1 VGELVYAAIASL
13 DLYIED
19 ESGGFGWAE
28 PDEEVHAFVNG
39 IERGATAYLYG
50 RRMYETMAG
59 WESMGTSPDDD
70 PVEREFADLWRS
82 ADKVVYSTTLDR
94 PTTAR
99 TRIVREFDPEDV
111 RELKRS
117 SAGDVTIGGPTVAA
131 NAFQAGLVDQVH
143 LFLHPLTV
151 GGGKPALPAGIQIG
165 LELVDER
172 RFAGGVV
179 YLRYRVRPGSGSTPP
194 GGA

>member
-1 VGELVYAAIASL
+1 VGELVYAAITSL

-19 ESGGFGWAE
+19 ESGGFAWAE
-28 PDEEVHAFVNG
+28 PDEEVHAFVND

-50 RRMYETMAG
+50 RRMYETMAA
-59 WESMGTSPDDD
+59 WETMGTGPDAHRVTRDFG
-70 PVEREFADLWRS
+70 EMWRA
-82 ADKVVYSTTLDR
+82 ADKVVYSTTLR
-94 PTTAR
+94 APTTSR
-99 TRIVREFDPEDV
+99 TRIEPAFDSAAV

-131 NAFQAGLVDQVH
+131 NAFRAGLVDQVH
-143 LFLHPLTV
+143 LFLHPLVV
-151 GGGKPALPAGIQIG
+151 GGGKRALPAGIQVG
-165 LELVDER
+165 LDLVDER

-179 YLRYRVRPGSGSTPP
+179 YLRYRVRPGSESTPP

>member
-1 VGELVYAAIASL
+1 MGELVYAAITSL
-13 DLYIED
+13 DLFVED

-28 PDEEVHAFVNG
+28 PDDEVHAFVNDL
-39 IERGATAYLYG
+39 ERGATTYLYG

-59 WESMGTSPDDD
+59 WETMDTGPDQR
-70 PVEREFADLWRS
+70 PAMREFAEIWRA
-82 ADKVVYSTTLDR
+82 ADKVVYSSTLDR

-99 TRIVREFDPEDV
+99 TRVVRTFDPDEV
-111 RELKRS
+111 RDLKQA
-117 SAGDVTIGGPTVAA
+117 SAGDLSIGGATVAA
-131 NAFQAGLVDQVH
+131 NAFRAGLVDQVH
-143 LFLHPLTV
+143 LFLHPILV
-151 GGGKPALPAGIQIG
+151 GGGKPALPAGVQAG

-179 YLRYRVRPGSGSTPP
+179 YLRYRVRPESGSTPP